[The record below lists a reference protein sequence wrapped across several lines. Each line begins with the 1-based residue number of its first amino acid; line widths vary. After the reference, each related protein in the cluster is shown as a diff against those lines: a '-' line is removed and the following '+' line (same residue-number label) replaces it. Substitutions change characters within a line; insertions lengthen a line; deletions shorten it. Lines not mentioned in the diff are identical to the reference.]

1 MKLEHSFG
9 PDKIAKPVSALA
21 MVPKT
26 GAITRV
32 GRQAYTVMMLIAREQ
47 GAEQEDSGMFAAPLN
62 TVISGFD
69 GTRGTSGELKRL
81 LRSMV
86 THVEWQSPSPG
97 EINEW
102 GASHCCPKLGFSR
115 KRRELVIVGLPAISA
130 GRNAL
135 TIALRT
141 NSAVDDR

>member
-86 THVEWQSPSPG
+86 THVVEWQSPSPG

-102 GASHCCPKLGFSR
+102 GACALLSEVRL
-115 KRRELVIVGLPAISA
+115 IVGLPAISA

-135 TIALRT
+135 TITLRA
-141 NSAVDDR
+141 NSAINDR